1 MGDDEDSGHVLK
13 LEQHE
18 MVEANG
24 VGALEPSTK
33 EENCGNE
40 VARRREP
47 CCQVKLAKDGRGRRC
62 GCIRA

>member
-1 MGDDEDSGHVLK
+1 MGDDEDGGHVLK

-47 CCQVKLAKDGRGRRC
+47 CC
-62 GCIRA
+62 